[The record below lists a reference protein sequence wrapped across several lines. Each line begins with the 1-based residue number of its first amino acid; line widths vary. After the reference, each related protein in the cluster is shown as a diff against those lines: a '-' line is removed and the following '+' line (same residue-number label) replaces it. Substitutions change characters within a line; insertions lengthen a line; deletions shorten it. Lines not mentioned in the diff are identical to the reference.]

1 MFLLRAKDTLSQRPH
16 FFFFFCTEAGCGLVL
31 AQGPKGSRV
40 VGSFLSCGNGW
51 DGNHSASYQPTF
63 KTSVDLDCPSKFSSL
78 LHHLLQPRVKPTIKG
93 IRGTL
98 GFLCTLEAQVGQED
112 TLEK

>member
-1 MFLLRAKDTLSQRPH
+1 MGLSLARAQRAPERWAPSFHVATGGMETTPHPTSPRSRLLWTW
-16 FFFFFCTEAGCGLVL
+16 T
-31 AQGPKGSRV
+31 
-40 VGSFLSCGNGW
+40 
-51 DGNHSASYQPTF
+51 
-63 KTSVDLDCPSKFSSL
+63 CPSKFSSL